1 MAGINSYCRTVED
14 VQNVIQH
21 AKLSDD
27 ELHPLTQV
35 LSFAPKIEVQEKYK
49 FLELDST
56 LLNNL
61 QNGQSLVFRGTKDE
75 NAVLCTNKQTY
86 DVKEAETSNSLLL
99 LPDLRWPAQQ
109 TVAETGRMLEEKQ
122 VLGVFHKYYEL
133 RICKPKLR
141 KVHQLL
147 EKCLYRGPE
156 YEDDIVKTGVKLY
169 TFQDLLDNV
178 QASKLE
184 LKAELKEN
192 MAFCINGA
200 WRFLEHEYH
209 FRVLSYILNFVDE
222 NSWPINQVNKT
233 ETLQSLA
240 ALVPMDILDQCFSWY
255 AEETVAASKEGEP
268 LYRLLE
274 ARVCRF
280 LAEVLLR
287 QAGKFNLEE
296 FLLSW
301 QQSVPEGMQTSE
313 KYLEGMALMDKNS
326 KPEVIWYFS
335 EADLPEDINER
346 IRILFQTREKWT
358 LDEIRP
364 YVQRLATEKVNVNAL
379 LTKYARASS
388 VGGVRYYSAKHAK

>member
-1 MAGINSYCRTVED
+1 MAGNKSYCRTLED
-14 VQNVIQH
+14 VQTLIQH
-21 AKLSDD
+21 AKLFDSD
-27 ELHPLTQV
+27 LQPLTQV
-35 LSFAPKIEVQEKYK
+35 LSFAPRHEVQGKYR
-49 FLELDST
+49 FLELDTT
-56 LLNNL
+56 LLNSL
-61 QNGQSLVFRGTKDE
+61 HKGQSLIFRGTKDE
-75 NAVLCTNKQTY
+75 NAVLCTHNQTY

-99 LPDLRWPAQQ
+99 LPDLRWPAQIDDQ
-109 TVAETGRMLEEKQ
+109 TGRMLEEKQ

-133 RICKPKLR
+133 RICKPRLQ
-141 KVHQLL
+141 KVRNLL

-156 YEDDIVKTGVKLY
+156 YEDDIINSGVKFY
-169 TFQDLLDNV
+169 TFQDLLENV
-178 QASKLE
+178 QASEKE
-184 LKAELKEN
+184 LKTELTES
-192 MAFCINGA
+192 FVCCINGA

-222 NSWPINQVNKT
+222 NSWPIDRINKT

-240 ALVPMDILDQCFSWY
+240 ALVPVDILEQCFSWY
-255 AEETVAASKEGEP
+255 AEKTAMVNRDGEP
-268 LYRLLE
+268 LYRFLE

-280 LAEVLLR
+280 LAEALLR
-287 QAGKFNLEE
+287 QAGKFNLKD
-296 FLLSW
+296 FLSSW

-313 KYLEGMALMDKNS
+313 KYLEGIALMDRNS

-335 EADLPEDINER
+335 EIDLPEDINER

-364 YVQRLATEKVNVNAL
+364 YIQRLATEKLNVNAL

>member
-1 MAGINSYCRTVED
+1 MHFIFLHSQFVSLIMSYCRTVED

-192 MAFCINGA
+192 MAFCING
-200 WRFLEHEYH
+200 
-209 FRVLSYILNFVDE
+209 
-222 NSWPINQVNKT
+222 
-233 ETLQSLA
+233 
-240 ALVPMDILDQCFSWY
+240 
-255 AEETVAASKEGEP
+255 EP